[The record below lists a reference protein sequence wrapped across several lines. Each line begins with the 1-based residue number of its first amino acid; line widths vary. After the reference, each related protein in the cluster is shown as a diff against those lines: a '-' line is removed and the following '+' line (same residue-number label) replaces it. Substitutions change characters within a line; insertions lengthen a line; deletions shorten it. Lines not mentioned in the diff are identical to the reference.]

1 MKFTPPKIRTARAA
15 VLALFAFIPSSR
27 SADDVVIYGA
37 TPGGIVSAVGAARLG
52 LSVTLVHHHAHIG
65 GMMSNGLGVLD
76 TIYDGKRAPLY
87 DEVCARIAEHY
98 RKKYGA
104 DSPQAKLS
112 TWPARGETR
121 RPMYEP
127 HVAEA
132 VFEAMLAAE
141 PRVTVVREHYPESA
155 ARDGRRLRSVTFRRM
170 GGTATRSFSAGAFVD
185 ASYEGDLAAVAG
197 AAMTWGREGRA
208 EYGEPHAG
216 RIFTKT
222 IFVTEAKDYFPT
234 AIRTE
239 GLNLRGFRART
250 GEPLPGSTGEADK
263 AIQAYNFRV
272 CWTRDPANRVPVTK
286 PARYERDRY
295 LELRDRWGISIGAP
309 NQKTSWNAALL
320 VGGNFGYPDADWP
333 ARHVIAERHKD
344 LAIGLLWFLQNDPEV
359 PEAMQREMREW
370 GLPKDEFTDNGGFP
384 WEMYVREGRRLVGR
398 SVLTEQDGLAAPG
411 LSRAP
416 LKSDAIAITEWPMDS
431 HSCHLDRVEG
441 SDHEGKVLLT
451 EESRPGQI
459 SYGCLLPKEL
469 DNLLVTGAIS
479 SSHIGWGA
487 VRLEPTWMHVGES
500 AAIALALAH
509 KARRAP
515 ADVDREALQRELVQR
530 GVMLTFFNDFDMS
543 APTDEQ
549 RAAQYFGA
557 RGFFADYD
565 ARLDALLRG
574 AVGAVWANPGGDA
587 QETARRVAAAE
598 KAGGTETL
606 TAAKWGGMTGKRWL
620 DAPPGPVTR
629 GAALAWLWAHGE
641 SAGRRN

>member
-1 MKFTPPKIRTARAA
+1 MRA
-15 VLALFAFIPSSR
+15 VLAAWGVLALGRGAES
-27 SADDVVIYGA
+27 DVVIYGA
-37 TPGGIVSAVGAARLG
+37 TPGGIVTAVGAARDG
-52 LSVTLVHHHAHIG
+52 LSVTLVHHHRHLG

-87 DEVCARIAEHY
+87 DEVCARIAGHY
-98 RKKYGA
+98 REKYGA
-104 DSPQAKLS
+104 DSPQARLS
-112 TWPARGETR
+112 TWQPRGDTR

-141 PRVTVVREHYPESA
+141 RRVTVVREFYPVA
-155 ARDGRRLRSVTFRRM
+155 VARDGRRLRSATFRRM
-170 GGTATRSFSAGAFVD
+170 GGAETRSLAAAAFVD

-197 AAMTWGREGRA
+197 AEMTWGREGRA
-208 EYGEPHAG
+208 HYGEPHAG
-216 RIFTKT
+216 RIFTKA
-222 IFVTEAKDYFPT
+222 IYVTQAKDYFPT

-250 GEPLPGSTGEADK
+250 GAPLPGSTGEADK

-309 NQKTSWNAALL
+309 NQKTSWNAPLL
-320 VGGNFGYPDADWP
+320 VGGNFDYPDAGWP
-333 ARHVIAERHKD
+333 ARHAIAERHKD
-344 LAIGLLWFLQNDPEV
+344 LAIGLLWCLQNDPEV

-398 SVLTEQDGLAAPG
+398 SVFTELDGLAAPG
-411 LSRAP
+411 LARPP
-416 LKSDAIAITEWPMDS
+416 LKRDAIAITEWPMDS

-459 SYGCLLPKEL
+459 SFRCLLPKET

-487 VRLEPTWMHVGES
+487 VRLEPVWMHVGES
-500 AAIALALAH
+500 AAVALALARSGGV
-509 KARRAP
+509 AIANVN
-515 ADVDREALQRELVQR
+515 ADALQRALVRR
-530 GVMLTFFNDFDMS
+530 GVMLTFFNDFDLS
-543 APTDEQ
+543 APTAAQ
-549 RAAQYFGA
+549 RAAQFFGP
-557 RGFFADYD
+557 RGFFPDYN
-565 ARLDALLRG
+565 ARLEAPLTRAVAEIWARPDADPM
-574 AVGAVWANPGGDA
+574 A
-587 QETARRVAAAE
+587 TARRVAAAHR
-598 KAGGTETL
+598 APGAPI
-606 TAAKWGGMTGKRWL
+606 TAAEFAALAGMTW
-620 DAPPGPVTR
+620 AQPPAGALSR
-629 GAALAWLWAHGE
+629 GAALVWLDD
-641 SAGRRN
+641 AGAARR